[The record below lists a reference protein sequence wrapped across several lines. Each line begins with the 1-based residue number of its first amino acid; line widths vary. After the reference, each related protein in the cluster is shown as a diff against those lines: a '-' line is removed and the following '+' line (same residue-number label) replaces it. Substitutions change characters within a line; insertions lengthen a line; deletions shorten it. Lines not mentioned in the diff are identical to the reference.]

1 MHGLRPSGT
10 LGILFYRR
18 EAMQVL
24 PQLKQAETEL
34 VALRRD
40 IHAHPELAFEEHRTA
55 DLVANRLAGW
65 GIDVHRGLG
74 KTGVVG
80 TLKRGTSSRAIGLR
94 ADMDALPIQ
103 ETNTFDYR
111 STEPGKMHA
120 CGHDGHTAML
130 LGAAQYLAE
139 HGDFDGTVQFIFQ
152 PAEEGAGGARVMV
165 EEGLFEQF
173 PVDAVYGMHNWPGL
187 GVGKFAVRTGPMMA
201 SVDMI
206 DIEVRGA
213 GGHGALPHLAKD
225 PVIAAAHVVTAM
237 QSVVARNVDPLDSSV
252 VSITTIHGGDA
263 HNVIPASV
271 KLTGALRSL
280 SVESRD
286 HVADRIIAVAR
297 ETSAALGCTAL
308 ADVTPNYPVLI
319 NTPEETAFAARV
331 AAELVGSENVDDS
344 ANPVMGSEDFAF
356 MLQARPG
363 CYLFI
368 GNGDGVG
375 GCTIHNPGY
384 DFNDQILTLGS
395 SYWVRMAETHLRVA

>member
-1 MHGLRPSGT
+1 
-10 LGILFYRR
+10 
-18 EAMQVL
+18 MQVL

-55 DLVANRLAGW
+55 DLVAERLSAW

-80 TLKRGTSSRAIGLR
+80 TLRRGTSNRAIGLR
-94 ADMDALPIQ
+94 ADMDALPIH

-111 STEPGKMHA
+111 STQPGKMHA

-130 LGAAQYLAE
+130 LGAAQYLAQ
-139 HGDFDGTVQFIFQ
+139 HGNFDGTVQFIFQ

-187 GVGKFAVRTGPMMA
+187 AAGKFAVRIGPMMA

-213 GGHGALPHLAKD
+213 GGHGALPHLARD
-225 PVIAAAHVVTAM
+225 PVVAAAHVVTAM
-237 QSVVARNVDPLDSSV
+237 QSVVARNVDPLESSV

-286 HVADRIIAVAR
+286 AVAAR
-297 ETSAALGCTAL
+297 ILTVAEETSAALGCTAQ
-308 ADVTPNYPVLI
+308 AEVTPNYPVLI
-319 NTPEETAFAARV
+319 NTPEETVFAARV
-331 AAELVGSENVDDS
+331 AAEIVGTDNVDDS

-356 MLQARPG
+356 MLQAKPG

-375 GCTIHNPGY
+375 GCSIHNPGY

-395 SYWVRMAETHLRVA
+395 SYWVRMAESHLRAA